1 MKFRVVGDNIQIYS
15 QYNRDFVSK
24 VSAIPGRVFYPETK
38 VWSVPITSLS
48 EVQVAF
54 PKIPNIVIEQ
64 AKKKLGFEPTE
75 LKYAQINGKPYDYQK
90 IGASFLMKRQKCI
103 LADEMGLGKTIQAL
117 MACEELYL
125 AGEIE
130 HTIIFC
136 PSTIKFTIW
145 EREINKWL
153 PERDVVVID
162 GTRAKRKKLWE
173 KKAHFYVVNY
183 ELVRNACDYP
193 IIKTIVDN
201 NACVIV
207 ADECT
212 RFKSWQTKTSKAIK
226 SLNAPYK
233 FCLSGA
239 PVENTPAELY
249 SINQFLDNNILG
261 NWRNFDLRY
270 IVRDI
275 WGGIAGY
282 KNLDDLRRR
291 ILFIMLRRKK
301 VDVLDLPPVIKQTR
315 LISLTP
321 TESREYKMLTK
332 PVFDL
337 LTFKKF
343 KISVVLGNLTLCR
356 MYLDH
361 PDLLRHSESP
371 TAKRMVENM
380 KAKTS
385 SKFEEFK
392 ALLPELEGHK
402 VVVFSQFRKMIAILH
417 ELLGEKSIE
426 FVGGMSPKDKELV
439 IDTFNSELGAQFFLS
454 TETGAY
460 GVNLPIADV
469 IINYDLPWNPAKLQ
483 QRIDRLHRIGQRNTV
498 NVINLLVEDEDKIEK
513 KVKKVLGRKEE
524 WAKQILEGEEND

>member
-1 MKFRVVGDNIQIYS
+1 MKFRVVGDCIQVHS
-15 QYNRDFVSK
+15 QYSEGFVSK
-24 VSAIPGRVFYPETK
+24 VKAIPGRDFDPKTK
-38 VWSVPITSLS
+38 VWSIPITSLS
-48 EVQVAF
+48 EMQITF
-54 PKIPNIVIEQ
+54 PTMPETIIEK
-64 AKKKLGFEPTE
+64 AKERLGFEPTE
-75 LKYAQINGKPYDYQK
+75 LRFAKINGKPYDYQK
-90 IGASFLMKRQKCI
+90 IGASFLIKRRKCI
-103 LADEMGLGKTIQAL
+103 LADEMGLGKTCEAL

-136 PSTIKFTIW
+136 PSTIKFTTW

-153 PERDVVVID
+153 PDREVVVID
-162 GTRAKRKKLWE
+162 GTRAKRKKLWD

-183 ELVRNACDYP
+183 ELARNNFDYP
-193 IIKTIVDN
+193 LIRMLIENDVCAIVL
-201 NACVIV
+201 
-207 ADECT
+207 DECT
-212 RFKSWQTKTSKAIK
+212 RVKNHKAKTSKAIK
-226 SLNAPYK
+226 TLQAPYK

-270 IVRDI
+270 IIRDI
-275 WGGIAGY
+275 WGNIAGY

-301 VDVLDLPPVIKQTR
+301 VDVLDLPPVIKHTR

-337 LTFKKF
+337 LTFKKV
-343 KISVVLGNLTLCR
+343 KISAVLGNLTLCR

-361 PDLLRHSESP
+361 PDLIRQSESP
-371 TAKRMVENM
+371 TAKRMVGHM

-392 ALLPELEGHK
+392 AILPELEGHK

-426 FVGGMSPKDKELV
+426 FVGGMSSKEQETLIV
-439 IDTFNSELGAQFFLS
+439 EFDQNPDIRFFLS

-460 GVNLPIADV
+460 GVNLPVADIV
-469 IINYDLPWNPAKLQ
+469 INYDLPWNPAKLQ
-483 QRIDRLHRIGQRNTV
+483 QRIDRLHRIGQKNTV

-524 WAKQILEGEEND
+524 WAKQILEGEVNE